1 MERMTETKVG
11 LKGAISA
18 TFGSFFKQRFNLP
31 TEEELIENEYNSR
44 ENTVTAVR
52 FLLTLIIVTLIAQQ
66 VSKKII
72 VRPIIDHVR
81 GDGISQVFINSEMK
95 EEAFNE
101 LRFFEQSLRFDGLLD
116 DNLALS
122 EEEKEAKLQDK
133 ANELN
138 EEFLEESRNALSN
151 RFADL
156 IAVGVCFLIIHS
168 YREEMDALRE
178 FRDNL
183 ITTLSDSAK
192 AFVLILS
199 TDIFV
204 GFHSAHGWEV
214 ALEWVAHHL
223 GIASNHALAFL
234 FIATVPVILD
244 TIIKYGIFQSDQ
256 LSSSTVASFKEMNH

>member
-1 MERMTETKVG
+1 MRETKVG
-11 LKGAISA
+11 LRGAIGDSLS
-18 TFGSFFKQRFNLP
+18 SFFKQTLNLK
-31 TEEELIENEYNSR
+31 TEEDLLESEYDSR
-44 ENTVTAVR
+44 ANTIIAVR
-52 FLLTLIIVTLIAQQ
+52 FVLTLLIVTLITQQ

-72 VRPIIDHVR
+72 VRPIVEHVW
-81 GDGISQVFINSEMK
+81 GDGISQVFLNSEMK

-101 LRFFEQSLRFDGLLD
+101 LRFFEQSLRFEGLLD

-122 EEEKEAKLQDK
+122 EEEKETQLEHK
-133 ANELN
+133 ASELN
-138 EEFLEESRNALSN
+138 EEYLEESKNALSN

-156 IAVGVCFLIIHS
+156 IAVVVSFLIIHS
-168 YREEMDALRE
+168 YREEMDALRQ
-178 FRDNL
+178 FWHDL
-183 ITTLSDSAK
+183 LDTLSDSAK

-214 ALEWVAHHL
+214 LLEWVAHHL
-223 GIASNHALAFL
+223 GLAANHALVFI